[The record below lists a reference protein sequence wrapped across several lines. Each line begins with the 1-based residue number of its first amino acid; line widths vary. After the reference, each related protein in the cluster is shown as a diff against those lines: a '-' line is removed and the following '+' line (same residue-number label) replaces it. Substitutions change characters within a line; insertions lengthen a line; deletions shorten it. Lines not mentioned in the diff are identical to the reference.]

1 MKRAVIERNLVV
13 VLFILSLVM
22 YSFAQRDTRR
32 ATHHLLSQAVKEV
45 QNLMASNDSKSVQ

>member
-32 ATHHLLSQAVKEV
+32 ATHHLFTQAVKEV
-45 QNLMASNDSKSVQ
+45 QNLVASNDPAQ